1 MGAKRPLN
9 LFFAKTYQKN
19 KYLFFNGREALIQIS
34 SKSPMSTIIYV
45 NQACIESLDITP
57 AKIAIEKL
65 LANWDVTPEGDRQFQ
80 IELVWNK
87 EDGDPRELS
96 EISEVRLWFVRLD
109 ATYPWFSYLLDW
121 RAELSRYAA
130 MLVPHQF
137 KREGDGYVL
146 QYNPESLELFVMQK
160 VFTISI
166 WLKSRGIDSTAK
178 LQQMT
183 QSLGYEIDSAFFNL
197 L

>member
-1 MGAKRPLN
+1 
-9 LFFAKTYQKN
+9 
-19 KYLFFNGREALIQIS
+19 
-34 SKSPMSTIIYV
+34 MSTTIYI
-45 NQACIESLDITP
+45 NQACIESLDISP
-57 AKIAIEKL
+57 AKIVIEKL
-65 LANWDVTPEGDRQFQ
+65 LANWDKTSESDRQFQ

-109 ATYPWFSYLLDW
+109 ATYPWFCYLLDW
-121 RAELSRYAA
+121 RLELSRYAA

-137 KREGDGYVL
+137 KREGEGYVL
-146 QYNPESLELFVMQK
+146 QYNPEALEIFVMQK
-160 VFTISI
+160 VFVISL
-166 WLKSRGIDSTAK
+166 WLKSRGIDSTVK

-183 QSLGYEIDSAFFNL
+183 QSLGYEIDSVFFNL

>member
-1 MGAKRPLN
+1 
-9 LFFAKTYQKN
+9 
-19 KYLFFNGREALIQIS
+19 
-34 SKSPMSTIIYV
+34 MSTVIYI
-45 NQACIESLDITP
+45 NRACIESLDITP
-57 AKIAIEKL
+57 AKIVIEKL
-65 LANWDVTPEGDRQFQ
+65 LMNWDQTTESDRAIQ
-80 IELVWNK
+80 IELVWDK

-109 ATYPWFSYLLDW
+109 ATYPWFCYLLDW
-121 RAELSRYAA
+121 RLELSRYAA

-137 KREGDGYVL
+137 KREGDGFVL
-146 QYNPESLELFVMQK
+146 QYNPEALEIFVMQK
-160 VFTISI
+160 IFTISL

-178 LQQMT
+178 LQQMA

>member
-1 MGAKRPLN
+1 
-9 LFFAKTYQKN
+9 
-19 KYLFFNGREALIQIS
+19 
-34 SKSPMSTIIYV
+34 MSTVIYI

-65 LANWDVTPEGDRQFQ
+65 LANWDDIPEGDRALQ
-80 IELVWNK
+80 IELVWDK
-87 EDGDPRELS
+87 EEGDPRELS

-121 RAELSRYAA
+121 RLELSRYAA
-130 MLVPHQF
+130 MLVPHEF

-146 QYNPESLELFVMQK
+146 QYNPEALEIFVMQK
-160 VFTISI
+160 VFSISL

>member
-1 MGAKRPLN
+1 
-9 LFFAKTYQKN
+9 
-19 KYLFFNGREALIQIS
+19 
-34 SKSPMSTIIYV
+34 MSTIIYI

-57 AKIAIEKL
+57 AKIVIEKL
-65 LANWDVTPEGDRQFQ
+65 LANWDETAEGDRQIQ

-87 EDGDPRELS
+87 EDDDPRELS

-109 ATYPWFSYLLDW
+109 ATYPWFCYLLDW
-121 RAELSRYAA
+121 RLELSRYAA

-137 KREGDGYVL
+137 KREGDGGYVL
-146 QYNPESLELFVMQK
+146 QYNPEALELFVMRK
-160 VFTISI
+160 VFTISL
-166 WLKSRGIDSTAK
+166 WLKSRGISNTAK

>member
-1 MGAKRPLN
+1 MP
-9 LFFAKTYQKN
+9 
-19 KYLFFNGREALIQIS
+19 
-34 SKSPMSTIIYV
+34 TIYI

-57 AKIAIEKL
+57 AQIAIEKL
-65 LANWDVTPEGDRQFQ
+65 LAHWDDTSESDRAFQ
-80 IELVWNK
+80 IELVWDK

-121 RAELSRYAA
+121 RLELSRYAA
-130 MLVPHQF
+130 MLVPHEF

-146 QYNPESLELFVMQK
+146 QYNPEALELFVMQK
-160 VFTISI
+160 VFTISL
-166 WLKSRGIDSTAK
+166 WLKSRGIESTAK

-183 QSLGYEIDSAFFNL
+183 QSLGYEIDSAFFSL

>member
-1 MGAKRPLN
+1 MAVV
-9 LFFAKTYQKN
+9 
-19 KYLFFNGREALIQIS
+19 
-34 SKSPMSTIIYV
+34 IYV
-45 NQACIESLDITP
+45 SQACIQSLDISP

-65 LANWDVTPEGDRQFQ
+65 LVNWDNTAEGDRAFQ
-80 IELVWNK
+80 IELVWDK

-130 MLVPHQF
+130 MLVPHEF
-137 KREGDGYVL
+137 KREGDGYIL
-146 QYNPESLELFVMQK
+146 QYNPEALELFVMQK
-160 VFTISI
+160 VFAISL
-166 WLKSRGIDSTAK
+166 WLKSRGIDNTVK

-183 QSLGYEIDSAFFNL
+183 QSLGYEIDVTFFNL

>member
-1 MGAKRPLN
+1 MPN
-9 LFFAKTYQKN
+9 L
-19 KYLFFNGREALIQIS
+19 
-34 SKSPMSTIIYV
+34 IYV
-45 NQACIESLDITP
+45 SQACIESLDITP

-65 LANWDVTPEGDRQFQ
+65 MANWDTTTESDRTFQ
-80 IELVWNK
+80 IELVWNQ

-109 ATYPWFSYLLDW
+109 ANYPWFSYLLDW
-121 RAELSRYAA
+121 RLELSRYAA

-137 KREGDGYVL
+137 KSEGDGYVL
-146 QYNPESLELFVMQK
+146 QYNPEALELFVMQK
-160 VFTISI
+160 VFAISI

-183 QSLGYEIDSAFFNL
+183 QGLGYEIDTAFFEML
-197 L
+197 

>member
-19 KYLFFNGREALIQIS
+19 KYLFFNGRKALIQIS

>member
-1 MGAKRPLN
+1 
-9 LFFAKTYQKN
+9 
-19 KYLFFNGREALIQIS
+19 
-34 SKSPMSTIIYV
+34 MSTIIYIS
-45 NQACIESLDITP
+45 QACIESLDITP

-65 LANWDVTPEGDRQFQ
+65 LANWDETPESDRSFQ
-80 IELVWNK
+80 IELVWDK

-96 EISEVRLWFVRLD
+96 EISEVRLY

-121 RAELSRYAA
+121 RLELSRYTA
-130 MLVPHQF
+130 MLVPHEF

-146 QYNPESLELFVMQK
+146 QYNPEALELFVMQK
-160 VFTISI
+160 VFTISL
-166 WLKSRGIDSTAK
+166 WLKSRGFESMAK

-183 QSLGYEIDSAFFNL
+183 QSLGYEIDSDFFNL

>member
-1 MGAKRPLN
+1 MRRPN
-9 LFFAKTYQKN
+9 LI
-19 KYLFFNGREALIQIS
+19 L
-34 SKSPMSTIIYV
+34 SKSYMSTVIYV

-57 AKIAIEKL
+57 AKIVIEKL
-65 LANWDVTPEGDRQFQ
+65 LANWDETPEGDRQFQ
-80 IELVWNK
+80 IELVWDK

-121 RAELSRYAA
+121 RTELSRYAA
-130 MLVPHQF
+130 MLVPHEF

-146 QYNPESLELFVMQK
+146 QYNPEALELFVMQK
-160 VFTISI
+160 VFTISL
-166 WLKSRGIDSTAK
+166 WLKSRGIESTAK

-183 QSLGYEIDSAFFNL
+183 QSLGYEIDSGFFNL

>member
-1 MGAKRPLN
+1 
-9 LFFAKTYQKN
+9 
-19 KYLFFNGREALIQIS
+19 
-34 SKSPMSTIIYV
+34 MSTTIYI
-45 NQACIESLDITP
+45 NQACIESLDISP
-57 AKIAIEKL
+57 AKIVIEKL
-65 LANWDVTPEGDRQFQ
+65 LANWDETAESDRQFQ
-80 IELVWNK
+80 IELIWNK
-87 EDGDPRELS
+87 EVGDPRELS

-109 ATYPWFSYLLDW
+109 ATYPWFCYLLDW
-121 RAELSRYAA
+121 RSELSRYAA

-146 QYNPESLELFVMQK
+146 QYNPEALELFVMQK
-160 VFTISI
+160 VFVISL

-183 QSLGYEIDSAFFNL
+183 QSLGYEIDSAFFSL

>member
-1 MGAKRPLN
+1 
-9 LFFAKTYQKN
+9 
-19 KYLFFNGREALIQIS
+19 
-34 SKSPMSTIIYV
+34 MSTTIYI
-45 NQACIESLDITP
+45 NQACIESLDISP
-57 AKIAIEKL
+57 AKIVIEKL
-65 LANWDVTPEGDRQFQ
+65 LANWDETAESDRQFQ

-109 ATYPWFSYLLDW
+109 ATYPWFCYLLDW
-121 RAELSRYAA
+121 RSELSRYAA

-137 KREGDGYVL
+137 KREGEGYVL
-146 QYNPESLELFVMQK
+146 QYNPEALELFVMQK
-160 VFTISI
+160 VFIISL

>member
-1 MGAKRPLN
+1 
-9 LFFAKTYQKN
+9 
-19 KYLFFNGREALIQIS
+19 
-34 SKSPMSTIIYV
+34 MSTVIYI

-57 AKIAIEKL
+57 AKIVIEKL
-65 LANWDVTPEGDRQFQ
+65 LANWDEIAESDRQIQ

-109 ATYPWFSYLLDW
+109 ATYPWFSYVLDW
-121 RAELSRYAA
+121 RLELSRYAA
-130 MLVPHQF
+130 MLVPHEF
-137 KREGDGYVL
+137 KRESDGGYVL
-146 QYNPESLELFVMQK
+146 QYNPEALELFVMQK
-160 VFTISI
+160 IFTISL
-166 WLKSRGIDSTAK
+166 WLKSRSINSTAK

-183 QSLGYEIDSAFFNL
+183 QSLGYEIDPAFFNL

>member
-1 MGAKRPLN
+1 
-9 LFFAKTYQKN
+9 
-19 KYLFFNGREALIQIS
+19 
-34 SKSPMSTIIYV
+34 MSTTIYI
-45 NQACIESLDITP
+45 NQACIESLDISP
-57 AKIAIEKL
+57 AKIVIEKL
-65 LANWDVTPEGDRQFQ
+65 LANWDETAEGDRQFK
-80 IELVWNK
+80 IELIWNK

-109 ATYPWFSYLLDW
+109 ATYPWFCYLLDW
-121 RAELSRYAA
+121 RLELSRYAA

-146 QYNPESLELFVMQK
+146 QYNPEALELFVMQK
-160 VFTISI
+160 VFVISL

-183 QSLGYEIDSAFFNL
+183 QSLGYEIDSTFFSL

>member
-1 MGAKRPLN
+1 
-9 LFFAKTYQKN
+9 
-19 KYLFFNGREALIQIS
+19 
-34 SKSPMSTIIYV
+34 
-45 NQACIESLDITP
+45 
-57 AKIAIEKL
+57 
-65 LANWDVTPEGDRQFQ
+65 
-80 IELVWNK
+80 
-87 EDGDPRELS
+87 
-96 EISEVRLWFVRLD
+96 
-109 ATYPWFSYLLDW
+109 
-121 RAELSRYAA
+121 

-146 QYNPESLELFVMQK
+146 QYNPEALELFVMQK
-160 VFTISI
+160 VFVISL

>member
-1 MGAKRPLN
+1 
-9 LFFAKTYQKN
+9 
-19 KYLFFNGREALIQIS
+19 
-34 SKSPMSTIIYV
+34 MSTTIYIS
-45 NQACIESLDITP
+45 QACIESLDISP
-57 AKIAIEKL
+57 AKIVIEKL
-65 LANWDVTPEGDRQFQ
+65 LDNWDKTSESDRQFQ
-80 IELVWNK
+80 IELIWSK
-87 EDGDPRELS
+87 EEGDPRELS

-109 ATYPWFSYLLDW
+109 ATYPWFCYLLDW
-121 RAELSRYAA
+121 RSELSRYAA

-146 QYNPESLELFVMQK
+146 QYNPEALELFVMQK
-160 VFTISI
+160 VFVISL

>member
-1 MGAKRPLN
+1 
-9 LFFAKTYQKN
+9 
-19 KYLFFNGREALIQIS
+19 
-34 SKSPMSTIIYV
+34 MSTIIYI

-57 AKIAIEKL
+57 AKIVIEKL
-65 LANWDVTPEGDRQFQ
+65 LTNWDETAEGDRQIQ

-87 EDGDPRELS
+87 EDDDPRELS

-109 ATYPWFSYLLDW
+109 ATYPWFCYLLDW
-121 RAELSRYAA
+121 RLELSRYAA

-137 KREGDGYVL
+137 KREGDGGYVL
-146 QYNPESLELFVMQK
+146 QYNPEALELFVMRK
-160 VFTISI
+160 VFTISL
-166 WLKSRGIDSTAK
+166 WLKSRGISNTAK

>member
-1 MGAKRPLN
+1 
-9 LFFAKTYQKN
+9 
-19 KYLFFNGREALIQIS
+19 
-34 SKSPMSTIIYV
+34 MSTTIYI
-45 NQACIESLDITP
+45 NQACIESLDISP
-57 AKIAIEKL
+57 AKIVIEKL
-65 LANWDVTPEGDRQFQ
+65 LANWDETAEGDRQFK
-80 IELVWNK
+80 IELIWNK

-109 ATYPWFSYLLDW
+109 ATYPWFCYLLDW
-121 RAELSRYAA
+121 RLELSRYAA

-146 QYNPESLELFVMQK
+146 QYNPEALELFVMQK
-160 VFTISI
+160 VFVISL

-183 QSLGYEIDSAFFNL
+183 QSLGYEIDSAFFSL